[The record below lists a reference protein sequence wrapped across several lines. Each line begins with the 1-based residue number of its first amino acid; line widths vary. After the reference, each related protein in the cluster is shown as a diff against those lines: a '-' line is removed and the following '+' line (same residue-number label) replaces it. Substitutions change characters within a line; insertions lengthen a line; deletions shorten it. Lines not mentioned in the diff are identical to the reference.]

1 MAELQRYTPV
11 GLGLA
16 SLPGL
21 PTVEPIAMQ
30 ERIRE
35 TQGLSASLDRISQ
48 FAFKEAGDEAK
59 RQGLQYGAENP
70 VTKDQI
76 EVALGTGKKPSEL
89 FGKRGTIFGEAAL
102 QAQSAQLRM
111 ELENDARS
119 KMAKTAAEVDA
130 GRLLDI
136 QEIRTQINGP
146 IDGFAKLLA
155 GIDPEES
162 VRFRASMAAAGNTVL
177 KSAYDKVLSVQNAAI
192 RSNLADSVPVTLEFV
207 SKLYETEPDINAQK
221 GQISVY
227 RNALLK
233 SLIPTAD
240 AGFINSTMAKF
251 EEGVV
256 KLRVDA
262 VSKYVASIE
271 FSADPLTAVS
281 KLDKNDAGKM
291 TSLWSTMN
299 FEDQAKVRSN
309 LRTVAGQRW
318 DVNEKATKEIEY
330 QDTLAAATAMADYF
344 KTGSA
349 ASLRLLDTISRRSPK
364 VISVETVFKLP
375 NERTS
380 VLTTE
385 VANPRGEIVLKT
397 EMLSGRIQTPE
408 AMIARAAELGIGMKA
423 VSTSMFPFFIARN
436 NEDERDVDR
445 TLRNE
450 AKIVPGQFN
459 ISQKSAE
466 AYSAMTMKVE
476 RRWNEAL
483 EKNKED
489 PIKNPLPSRKSI
501 AAQIIKERTTSAKT
515 TQINALL
522 DGLNRSYG
530 KRTGVTFSEETD
542 PSDIASRRTQLNLQ
556 IEEANAIKEA
566 YTSIE
571 TLRKQR
577 DAE

>member
-21 PTVEPIAMQ
+21 PTVEPIALQ

-35 TQGLSASLDRISQ
+35 TQGLQSSLDRISQ
-48 FAFKEAGDEAK
+48 FAFKEAGEEAK

-70 VTKDQI
+70 VTKEQI

-89 FGKRGTIFGEAAL
+89 FAKRGTIFGEAAL
-102 QAQSAQLRM
+102 QAQSAQLRL

-119 KMAKTAAEVDA
+119 RMAKTAAEVDA

-177 KSAYDKVLSVQNAAI
+177 KSAYDKVLSVQNAAL
-192 RSNLADSVPVTLEFV
+192 RSRLADSVSTTLDFV
-207 SKLYETEPDINAQK
+207 SRLYDTEPDINQQK
-221 GQISVY
+221 AQISVY
-227 RNALLK
+227 RNTLLN
-233 SLIPTAD
+233 SLLPTAD
-240 AGFINSTMAKF
+240 ATFINSTMAKF
-251 EEGVV
+251 EEGVA

-262 VSKYVASIE
+262 VSKYVTSTD

-291 TSLWSTMN
+291 TSLWSTLN

-318 DVNEKATKEIEY
+318 DVNEKAKKELE
-330 QDTLAAATAMADYF
+330 DEDSLAAATAMSDYF

-349 ASLRLLDTISRRSPK
+349 ESLRILNQISIRSPK
-364 VISVETVFKLP
+364 VISPKTVFELP
-375 NERTS
+375 KERS
-380 VLTTE
+380 DVLNAEITNYKGE
-385 VANPRGEIVLKT
+385 VVLKT
-397 EMLSGRIQTPE
+397 EILLGKVQTPE
-408 AMIARAAELGIGMKA
+408 AMIARAKELGVGMKS
-423 VSTSMFPFFIARN
+423 VSSSIIPFFKASS
-436 NEDERDVDR
+436 NEDMRDVDR

-450 AKIVPGQFN
+450 AKIVPGQIN

-466 AYSAMTMKVE
+466 AYSSMTRKVE
-476 RRWNEAL
+476 RLWNEAL
-483 EKNKED
+483 DRNRED

-501 AAQIIKERTTSAKT
+501 AAQVIKERTTSAKT

-522 DGLNRSYG
+522 DGLNRSYS
-530 KRTGVTFSEETD
+530 KKNITFSEETN
-542 PSDIASRRTQLNLQ
+542 PADIRARKNALELKDEEVIA
-556 IEEANAIKEA
+556 IEKTFE
-566 YTSIE
+566 TIE
-571 TLRKQR
+571 KLRKQR

>member
-1 MAELQRYTPV
+1 MAELQRYNPV

-21 PTVEPIAMQ
+21 PTVEPVALQ
-30 ERIRE
+30 ESIRQS
-35 TQGLSASLDRISQ
+35 QGLQQSLDRISQ

-70 VTKDQI
+70 VTKQQI

-89 FGKRGTIFGEAAL
+89 FGKRGTIYGEAAL

-233 SLIPTAD
+233 SLIPTAN
-240 AGFINSTMAKF
+240 AEFINSTMAKF
-251 EEGVV
+251 EEGVA

-262 VSKYVASIE
+262 VSKYVTSTD

-291 TSLWSTMN
+291 TSLWSTLN

-309 LRTVAGQRW
+309 LRTVSGQRW
-318 DVNEKATKEIEY
+318 DVNEKANKEIEY

-397 EMLSGRIQTPE
+397 EMLSGKIQTPE

-445 TLRNE
+445 ALRNE

-466 AYSAMTMKVE
+466 AYSGMTLKVE
-476 RRWNEAL
+476 RKWTDAL
-483 EKNKED
+483 EKNKLD
-489 PIKNPLPSRKSI
+489 PIKNPLPSRISL
-501 AAQIIKERTTSAKT
+501 ARDVIKERMTSTKT
-515 TQINALL
+515 TQINTLI
-522 DGLNRSYG
+522 DGLNKNYTD
-530 KRTGVTFSEETD
+530 RTGVRFSETTD
-542 PSDIASRRTQLNLQ
+542 PSDIRARKNALKLKDEEVIAIEQQLRTIDRLIQ
-556 IEEANAIKEA
+556 
-566 YTSIE
+566 
-571 TLRKQR
+571 QR

>member
-21 PTVEPIAMQ
+21 PNVEPIALQ
-30 ERIRE
+30 EQIRQ
-35 TQGLSASLDRISQ
+35 TQGLQSSLDRISQ
-48 FAFKEAGDEAK
+48 FAFKEAGEEAK

-76 EVALGTGKKPSEL
+76 EVALGTGKKPAEL
-89 FGKRGTIFGEAAL
+89 FAKRGTIFGEAAL
-102 QAQSAQLRM
+102 QAQSAQLRL

-119 KMAKTAAEVDA
+119 KMARTAAEVDA

-177 KSAYDKVLSVQNAAI
+177 KSAYDKVLSVQNAAL
-192 RSNLADSVPVTLEFV
+192 RSRLAESVPTTLDFV
-207 SKLYETEPDINAQK
+207 SRLYDTEPDINKQK
-221 GQISVY
+221 DLISVY
-227 RNALLK
+227 RDTLLK
-233 SLIPTAD
+233 SLLPTAD
-240 AGFINSTMAKF
+240 AAFINSTMAKF
-251 EEGVV
+251 EEGVA

-262 VSKYVASIE
+262 VSKYVTSTD

-291 TSLWSTMN
+291 TSLWSTLN

-318 DVNEKATKEIEY
+318 DVNEKAKKELED
-330 QDTLAAATAMADYF
+330 QDSLAAATAMSDYF

-349 ASLRLLDTISRRSPK
+349 ESLRILNQISIRSPK
-364 VISVETVFKLP
+364 VISPKTVFELP
-375 NERTS
+375 KERS
-380 VLTTE
+380 EVLNAE

-397 EMLSGRIQTPE
+397 EMLSGKIQTPE
-408 AMIARAAELGIGMKA
+408 AMIARAKELGVGMKA
-423 VSTSMFPFFIARN
+423 ISNSMFPFFIARN

-445 TLRNE
+445 TLRNA

-476 RRWNEAL
+476 KRWNEAL
-483 EKNKED
+483 ERNRED
-489 PIKNPLPSRKSI
+489 PIKNPLPSRKSL
-501 AAQIIKERTTSAKT
+501 ATEVIKERTTSAKT

-556 IEEANAIKEA
+556 LEEANASKEA
-566 YTSIE
+566 YRSIE

>member
-21 PTVEPIAMQ
+21 PTVEPIALQ

-35 TQGLSASLDRISQ
+35 TQGLQSSLDRIAQ
-48 FAFKEAGDEAK
+48 FAFKEAGEEAK

-70 VTKDQI
+70 VTKEQI
-76 EVALGTGKKPSEL
+76 EVALGTGKKPAEL
-89 FGKRGTIFGEAAL
+89 FAKRGTIFGEAAL
-102 QAQSAQLRM
+102 QAQSAQLRL

-119 KMAKTAAEVDA
+119 KMARTAAEVDS

-136 QEIRTQINGP
+136 QEIRNQINGP

-177 KSAYDKVLSVQNAAI
+177 KSAYDKVLSVQNAAL
-192 RSNLADSVPVTLEFV
+192 RSRLSDSVPTTLDFV
-207 SKLYETEPDINAQK
+207 SKLYETEPDITAQK
-221 GQISVY
+221 TQISLY
-227 RNALLK
+227 RDTLLR
-233 SLIPTAD
+233 SLLPTAD
-240 AGFINSTMAKF
+240 AAFINSTMAKF
-251 EEGVV
+251 EEGVA

-262 VSKYVASIE
+262 VSKYVTSTD

-291 TSLWSTMN
+291 TSLWSTLN

-309 LRTVAGQRW
+309 LRTIAGQRW
-318 DVNEKATKEIEY
+318 DVNEKAKKKIE
-330 QDTLAAATAMADYF
+330 DEDSLAAATAMADYF

-349 ASLRLLDTISRRSPK
+349 ESLRILNQISIRSPK
-364 VISVETVFKLP
+364 VISPKTVFELP
-375 NERTS
+375 KERS
-380 VLTTE
+380 EVLNAE
-385 VANPRGEIVLKT
+385 VANPRGEIALKT
-397 EMLSGRIQTPE
+397 EMLSGKIQTPE
-408 AMIARAAELGIGMKA
+408 AMIARAKELGIGMKA
-423 VSTSMFPFFIARN
+423 ISNSMFPFFIARN

-483 EKNKED
+483 EKNRED

-501 AAQIIKERTTSAKT
+501 AIEVIKERTASAKT

-522 DGLNRSYG
+522 DGLNRSYS
-530 KRTGVTFSEETD
+530 KRTGVIFSEETN
-542 PSDIASRRTQLNLQ
+542 PSDIRQRYEALGLQLEEVGR
-556 IEEANAIKEA
+556 IEKDFQAIDR
-566 YTSIE
+566 
-571 TLRKQR
+571 LRQQR

>member
-21 PTVEPIAMQ
+21 PTVEPVALQ
-30 ERIRE
+30 ESIRQS
-35 TQGLSASLDRISQ
+35 QGLQQSLDRISQ
-48 FAFKEAGDEAK
+48 FAFKEAGEEAK

-70 VTKDQI
+70 VTKEQI

-102 QAQSAQLRM
+102 QAQSAQLRL

-119 KMAKTAAEVDA
+119 RMAKTAAEVDA

-177 KSAYDKVLSVQNAAI
+177 KSAYDKVLSVQNAAL
-192 RSNLADSVPVTLEFV
+192 RSRLADSVPTTLDFV
-207 SKLYETEPDINAQK
+207 SRLYDTEPDINQQK
-221 GQISVY
+221 AQISVY
-227 RNALLK
+227 RDTLLK
-233 SLIPTAD
+233 SLLPTAD
-240 AGFINSTMAKF
+240 ATFINSTMAKF

-262 VSKYVASIE
+262 VSKYVTSTD

-309 LRTVAGQRW
+309 LRTIAGQRW
-318 DVNEKATKEIEY
+318 DVNEKAKKEIED
-330 QDTLAAATAMADYF
+330 QDSLAAASAMADYF

-349 ASLRLLDTISRRSPK
+349 QSLRTLNEISIRSPK
-364 VISVETVFKLP
+364 IISPKTVYELP
-375 NERTS
+375 KERS
-380 VLTTE
+380 EILNAE

-397 EMLSGRIQTPE
+397 EMLSGKIQTPE
-408 AMIARAAELGIGMKA
+408 AMIARAKELGIGMKA
-423 VSTSMFPFFIARN
+423 ISTSMFPFFIARN

-445 TLRNE
+445 ALRNE

-466 AYSAMTMKVE
+466 AYSSMTLKVE
-476 RRWNEAL
+476 RRWNDAL
-483 EKNKED
+483 EKNKQD
-489 PIKNPLPSRKSI
+489 PIKNPLPSRMSL
-501 AAQIIKERTTSAKT
+501 ARDIIKERTTSAKT
-515 TQINALL
+515 TQITSLL
-522 DGLNRSYG
+522 DGLNKAYSE
-530 KRTGVTFSEETD
+530 RTGIRFSETTES
-542 PSDIASRRTQLNLQ
+542 SDIRSRQKALGLQ
-556 IEEANAIKEA
+556 PEEVKRIEDTFK
-566 YTSIE
+566 SIDL
-571 TLRKQR
+571 LRQQR

>member
-21 PTVEPIAMQ
+21 PTVEPVALQ
-30 ERIRE
+30 ESIRQS
-35 TQGLSASLDRISQ
+35 QGLQQSLDRISQ
-48 FAFKEAGDEAK
+48 FAFKEAGEEAK

-70 VTKDQI
+70 VTKEQI

-102 QAQSAQLRM
+102 QAQSAQLRL

-119 KMAKTAAEVDA
+119 RMAKTAAEVDA

-177 KSAYDKVLSVQNAAI
+177 KSAYDKVLSVQNAAL
-192 RSNLADSVPVTLEFV
+192 RSRLADSVPTTLDFV
-207 SKLYETEPDINAQK
+207 SRLYDTEPDINKQK
-221 GQISVY
+221 AQISVY
-227 RNALLK
+227 RDTLLK
-233 SLIPTAD
+233 SLLPTAD
-240 AGFINSTMAKF
+240 ATFINSTMAKF

-262 VSKYVASIE
+262 VSKYVTSTD

-281 KLDKNDAGKM
+281 RLDKNDAGKM

-309 LRTVAGQRW
+309 LRTISGQRW
-318 DVNEKATKEIEY
+318 DVNEKAKKEIED
-330 QDTLAAATAMADYF
+330 QDSLAAASAMADYF

-349 ASLRLLDTISRRSPK
+349 QSLRTLNEISIRSPK
-364 VISVETVFKLP
+364 IISPKTVYELP
-375 NERTS
+375 KERS
-380 VLTTE
+380 EVLNAE

-397 EMLSGRIQTPE
+397 EMLSGKIQTPE
-408 AMIARAAELGIGMKA
+408 AMIARAKELGIGMKA
-423 VSTSMFPFFIARN
+423 ISTSMFPFFIARN
-436 NEDERDVDR
+436 NEDERDIDR
-445 TLRNE
+445 ALRNE

-466 AYSAMTMKVE
+466 AYSSMTLKVE
-476 RRWNEAL
+476 RRWNDAL

-489 PIKNPLPSRKSI
+489 PIKNPLPSRMSL
-501 AAQIIKERTTSAKT
+501 ARDIIKERTTSAKT
-515 TQINALL
+515 TQINSLL
-522 DGLNRSYG
+522 EGLNKAYSE
-530 KRTGVTFSEETD
+530 RTGIRFSETTES
-542 PSDIASRRTQLNLQ
+542 SDIRSRQKALGLQ
-556 IEEANAIKEA
+556 PEEVKRIEDTFK
-566 YTSIE
+566 SIDL
-571 TLRKQR
+571 LRQQR

>member
-21 PTVEPIAMQ
+21 PNVEPIALQ

-35 TQGLSASLDRISQ
+35 TQGLQSSLDRISQ
-48 FAFKEAGDEAK
+48 FAFKEAGEEAK

-76 EVALGTGKKPSEL
+76 EVALGTGKKPAEL
-89 FGKRGTIFGEAAL
+89 FAKRGTIFGEAAL
-102 QAQSAQLRM
+102 QAQSAQLRL
-111 ELENDARS
+111 ELENNARS
-119 KMAKTAAEVDA
+119 KMAMTAAEVDA
-130 GRLLDI
+130 GRLSDI
-136 QEIRTQINGP
+136 DEVRAQINGP
-146 IDGFAKLLA
+146 IDGFAKMLA

-162 VRFRASMAAAGNTVL
+162 VRFRASMAAAGNTIL
-177 KSAYDKVLSVQNAAI
+177 KSAYDKIISVDNAKQRA
-192 RSNLADSVPVTLEFV
+192 RLAESVPTTLDFV
-207 SKLYETEPDINAQK
+207 FRLYETEPDINKQK
-221 GQISVY
+221 ELISVY
-227 RNALLK
+227 RDALLK
-233 SLIPTAD
+233 HLLPTAD
-240 AGFINSTMAKF
+240 AAFINSTMAKF
-251 EEGVV
+251 EEGVA

-262 VSKYVASIE
+262 VSKYVTSTD

-291 TSLWSTMN
+291 TSLWSTLN

-318 DVNEKATKEIEY
+318 DVNEKAKKELED
-330 QDTLAAATAMADYF
+330 QDSLAAATAMSDYF

-349 ASLRLLDTISRRSPK
+349 ESLRILNQISIRSRNVISPK
-364 VISVETVFKLP
+364 TVFELP
-375 NERTS
+375 KERS
-380 VLTTE
+380 EVLNAE

-397 EMLSGRIQTPE
+397 EMLSGKIQTPE
-408 AMIARAAELGIGMKA
+408 AMIARAKELGVGMKA
-423 VSTSMFPFFIARN
+423 ISNSMFPFFIARN

>member
-1 MAELQRYTPV
+1 MAELQRYNPV
-11 GLGLA
+11 GIGLA

-21 PTVEPIAMQ
+21 PTVEPVALQ
-30 ERIRE
+30 ESIRQ
-35 TQGLSASLDRISQ
+35 TQGLQQSLDRISQ
-48 FAFKEAGDEAK
+48 FAFKEAGEEAK

-70 VTKDQI
+70 VTKQQI
-76 EVALGTGKKPSEL
+76 EVALSTGKKPSEL
-89 FGKRGTIFGEAAL
+89 FGKRGTIYGEAAL

-111 ELENDARS
+111 ELENDARGR
-119 KMAKTAAEVDA
+119 MAKTAAEVDA

-177 KSAYDKVLSVQNAAI
+177 KSAYDKVLSVQNAAL
-192 RSNLADSVPVTLEFV
+192 RSRLADSVPTTLDFV
-207 SKLYETEPDINAQK
+207 SRLYDTEPDINNQK
-221 GQISVY
+221 AQISVY
-227 RNALLK
+227 RDTLLK
-233 SLIPTAD
+233 SLLPTAD
-240 AGFINSTMAKF
+240 ATFINSTMAKF

-262 VSKYVASIE
+262 VSKYVTSTD

-309 LRTVAGQRW
+309 LRTIAGQRW
-318 DVNEKATKEIEY
+318 DVNEKAKKEVED
-330 QDTLAAATAMADYF
+330 QDSMAAAIAMADYF

-349 ASLRLLDTISRRSPK
+349 QSLRTLNEISIRSPK
-364 VISVETVFKLP
+364 IISPKTVFELP
-375 NERTS
+375 KERS
-380 VLTTE
+380 EVLNAE

-408 AMIARAAELGIGMKA
+408 AMIARAKELGIGMKA
-423 VSTSMFPFFIARN
+423 ISTSMFPFFIARN

-445 TLRNE
+445 ALRNE

-466 AYSAMTMKVE
+466 AYSNMTLKVE
-476 RRWNEAL
+476 RRWNDAL
-483 EKNKED
+483 DKNKED
-489 PIKNPLPSRKSI
+489 PIKNPLPSRMSL
-501 AAQIIKERTTSAKT
+501 ARDVIKDRTTSAKT
-515 TQINALL
+515 AQINTLI
-522 DGLNRSYG
+522 DGLNKNYTD
-530 KRTGVTFSEETD
+530 RTGITFSEMTD
-542 PSDIASRRTQLNLQ
+542 PTDIRARKNALKLKDEEVSAIEQQLRT
-556 IEEANAIKEA
+556 IDR
-566 YTSIE
+566 
-571 TLRKQR
+571 LRQQR

>member
-21 PTVEPIAMQ
+21 PNVEPIALQ

-35 TQGLSASLDRISQ
+35 TQGLQSSLDRISQ
-48 FAFKEAGDEAK
+48 FAFKEAGEEAK

-76 EVALGTGKKPSEL
+76 EVALGTGKKPAEL
-89 FGKRGTIFGEAAL
+89 FAKRGTIFGEAAL
-102 QAQSAQLRM
+102 QAQSAQLRL

-119 KMAKTAAEVDA
+119 KMARTAAEVDA

-177 KSAYDKVLSVQNAAI
+177 KSAYDKVLSVQNAAL
-192 RSNLADSVPVTLEFV
+192 RSRLADSVPTTLDFV
-207 SKLYETEPDINAQK
+207 SRLYDTEPDINKQK
-221 GQISVY
+221 DQISVY
-227 RNALLK
+227 RDTLLK
-233 SLIPTAD
+233 SLLPTAD
-240 AGFINSTMAKF
+240 AAFINSTMAKF
-251 EEGVV
+251 EEGVA

-262 VSKYVASIE
+262 VSKYVTSTD

-291 TSLWSTMN
+291 TSLWSTLN

-318 DVNEKATKEIEY
+318 DVNEKAKKELED
-330 QDTLAAATAMADYF
+330 QDSLAAATAMSDYF

-349 ASLRLLDTISRRSPK
+349 ESLRILNQISIRSPK
-364 VISVETVFKLP
+364 VISPKTVFELP
-375 NERTS
+375 KERS
-380 VLTTE
+380 EVLNAE
-385 VANPRGEIVLKT
+385 VTNYKGEVVLKT
-397 EMLSGRIQTPE
+397 EILLGKVQTPE
-408 AMIARAAELGIGMKA
+408 AMIARARELGVGMKS
-423 VSTSMFPFFIARN
+423 VSSSIIPFFKASS
-436 NEDERDVDR
+436 NEDMRDVDR

-450 AKIVPGQFN
+450 AKIVPGQLN

-466 AYSAMTMKVE
+466 AYSAMTRKVE
-476 RRWNEAL
+476 RLWNEAL
-483 EKNKED
+483 DKNRED

-501 AAQIIKERTTSAKT
+501 AAQVIKERTTSAKT

-522 DGLNRSYG
+522 DGLNRSYS
-530 KRTGVTFSEETD
+530 KKNITFSEETN
-542 PSDIASRRTQLNLQ
+542 PADIRARKDALKLKD
-556 IEEANAIKEA
+556 EEVIA
-566 YTSIE
+566 IE
-571 TLRKQR
+571 TTFETIEKLRKQR

>member
-21 PTVEPIAMQ
+21 PNVEPIALQ
-30 ERIRE
+30 EQIRQ
-35 TQGLSASLDRISQ
+35 TQGLQSSLDRISQ
-48 FAFKEAGDEAK
+48 FAFKEAGEEAK

-76 EVALGTGKKPSEL
+76 EVALGTGKKPAEL
-89 FGKRGTIFGEAAL
+89 FAKRGTIFGEAAL
-102 QAQSAQLRM
+102 QAQSAQLRL
-111 ELENDARS
+111 ELENNARS
-119 KMAKTAAEVDA
+119 KMAMTAAEVDA
-130 GRLLDI
+130 GRLSDI
-136 QEIRTQINGP
+136 DEVRAQINGP
-146 IDGFAKLLA
+146 IDGFAKMLA

-162 VRFRASMAAAGNTVL
+162 VRFRASMAAAGNTIL
-177 KSAYDKVLSVQNAAI
+177 KSAYDKIISVQNAAL
-192 RSNLADSVPVTLEFV
+192 RSRLADSVPTTLDFV
-207 SKLYETEPDINAQK
+207 SRLYETEPDINKQK
-221 GQISVY
+221 DLISVY
-227 RNALLK
+227 RDTLLK
-233 SLIPTAD
+233 SLLPTAD
-240 AGFINSTMAKF
+240 AAFINSTMAKF
-251 EEGVV
+251 EEGVA

-262 VSKYVASIE
+262 VSKYVTSTD

-291 TSLWSTMN
+291 TSLWSTLN

-318 DVNEKATKEIEY
+318 DVNEKAKKKLEE
-330 QDTLAAATAMADYF
+330 DDSLAAATAMSDYF

-349 ASLRLLDTISRRSPK
+349 ESLRILNEISIRSPK
-364 VISVETVFKLP
+364 VISPKTVFELP
-375 NERTS
+375 KERS
-380 VLTTE
+380 EVLNAE

-397 EMLSGRIQTPE
+397 EMLSGKIQTPE
-408 AMIARAAELGIGMKA
+408 AMIARAKELGVGMKA
-423 VSTSMFPFFIARN
+423 ISNSMFPFFIARN

-483 EKNKED
+483 ERNKED

-501 AAQIIKERTTSAKT
+501 AAQIINERTTSAKT

-542 PSDIASRRTQLNLQ
+542 PFDIASRRTQLNLQ
-556 IEEANAIKEA
+556 IEEANAIKDT
-566 YTSIE
+566 YKSIE

>member
-21 PTVEPIAMQ
+21 PNVEPIALQ

-35 TQGLSASLDRISQ
+35 TQGLQSSLDRISQ
-48 FAFKEAGDEAK
+48 FAFKEAGEEAK

-76 EVALGTGKKPSEL
+76 EVALGTGKKPAEL
-89 FGKRGTIFGEAAL
+89 FAKRGTIFGEAAL
-102 QAQSAQLRM
+102 QTQSAQLRL

-119 KMAKTAAEVDA
+119 KMARTVAEVDA

-177 KSAYDKVLSVQNAAI
+177 KSAYDKVLSVQNAAL
-192 RSNLADSVPVTLEFV
+192 RSRLAESVPTTLDFV
-207 SKLYETEPDINAQK
+207 SRLYETEPDINNQK
-221 GQISVY
+221 AQISVY
-227 RNALLK
+227 RDTLLK
-233 SLIPTAD
+233 SLLPTAD
-240 AGFINSTMAKF
+240 AAFINSTMAKF
-251 EEGVV
+251 EEGVA

-262 VSKYVASIE
+262 VSKYVTSTD

-291 TSLWSTMN
+291 TSLWSTLN

-318 DVNEKATKEIEY
+318 DVNEKAKKELE
-330 QDTLAAATAMADYF
+330 DEDSLAAATAMSDYF

-349 ASLRLLDTISRRSPK
+349 ESLRILNQISIRSPK
-364 VISVETVFKLP
+364 VISPKTVFELP
-375 NERTS
+375 KERS
-380 VLTTE
+380 DVLNAEITNYKGE
-385 VANPRGEIVLKT
+385 VVLKT
-397 EMLSGRIQTPE
+397 EILLGKVQTPE
-408 AMIARAAELGIGMKA
+408 AMIARAKELGVGMKS
-423 VSTSMFPFFIARN
+423 VSSSIIPFFKASS
-436 NEDERDVDR
+436 NEDMRDVDR

-450 AKIVPGQFN
+450 AKIVPGQIN

-466 AYSAMTMKVE
+466 AYSSMTRKVE
-476 RRWNEAL
+476 RLWNEAL
-483 EKNKED
+483 DRNRED

-501 AAQIIKERTTSAKT
+501 AAQVIKERTTSAKT

-522 DGLNRSYG
+522 DGLNRSYS
-530 KRTGVTFSEETD
+530 KKNITFSEETN
-542 PSDIASRRTQLNLQ
+542 PADIRARKNALELKDEEVIA
-556 IEEANAIKEA
+556 IEKTFE
-566 YTSIE
+566 TIE
-571 TLRKQR
+571 KLRKQR

>member
-21 PTVEPIAMQ
+21 PNVEPIALQ
-30 ERIRE
+30 EQIRQ
-35 TQGLSASLDRISQ
+35 TQGLQSSLDRISQ
-48 FAFKEAGDEAK
+48 FAFKEAGEEAK

-76 EVALGTGKKPSEL
+76 EVALGTGKKPAEL
-89 FGKRGTIFGEAAL
+89 FAKRGTIFGEAAL
-102 QAQSAQLRM
+102 QAQSAQLRL
-111 ELENDARS
+111 ELENNARS
-119 KMAKTAAEVDA
+119 KMAMTAAEVDA
-130 GRLLDI
+130 GRLSDI
-136 QEIRTQINGP
+136 DEVRAQINSP
-146 IDGFAKLLA
+146 IDGFAKMLA

-162 VRFRASMAAAGNTVL
+162 VRFRASMAAAGNTIL
-177 KSAYDKVLSVQNAAI
+177 KSAYDKIISVQNAAL
-192 RSNLADSVPVTLEFV
+192 RSRLADSVPTTLDFV
-207 SKLYETEPDINAQK
+207 SRLYETEPDINKQK
-221 GQISVY
+221 DLISVY
-227 RNALLK
+227 RDTLLK
-233 SLIPTAD
+233 SLLPTAD
-240 AGFINSTMAKF
+240 AAFINSTMAKF
-251 EEGVV
+251 EEGVA

-262 VSKYVASIE
+262 VSKYVTSTD

-291 TSLWSTMN
+291 TSLWSTLN

-318 DVNEKATKEIEY
+318 DVNEKAKKKLEE
-330 QDTLAAATAMADYF
+330 DDSLAAATAMSDYF

-349 ASLRLLDTISRRSPK
+349 ESLRILNEISIRSPK
-364 VISVETVFKLP
+364 VISPKTVFELP
-375 NERTS
+375 KERS
-380 VLTTE
+380 EVLNAE

-397 EMLSGRIQTPE
+397 EMLSGKIQTPE
-408 AMIARAAELGIGMKA
+408 AMIARAKELGVGMKA
-423 VSTSMFPFFIARN
+423 ISNSMFPFFIARN

-483 EKNKED
+483 ERNKED

-501 AAQIIKERTTSAKT
+501 AAQIINERTTSAKT

-542 PSDIASRRTQLNLQ
+542 PFDIASRRTQLNLQ
-556 IEEANAIKEA
+556 IEEANAIKDT
-566 YTSIE
+566 YKSIE

>member
-1 MAELQRYTPV
+1 MAELQRYNPV

-21 PTVEPIAMQ
+21 PTVEPIALQ

-48 FAFKEAGDEAK
+48 FAFKEAAEEAK

-102 QAQSAQLRM
+102 QAQSAQLRI
-111 ELENDARS
+111 ELENYARS
-119 KMAKTAAEVDA
+119 KMAKTAEEVDA
-130 GRLLDI
+130 GKLSDI
-136 QEIRTQINGP
+136 QEIRTQINAP
-146 IDGFAKLLA
+146 IDGFAKMLA

-177 KSAYDKVLSVQNAAI
+177 KSAYDKVLSVQNAAL
-192 RSNLADSVPVTLEFV
+192 RSRLAESVPTTLDFV
-207 SKLYETEPDINAQK
+207 SRLYDTEPDINAQK

-349 ASLRLLDTISRRSPK
+349 ASLRLLDIISRRSPR

-397 EMLSGRIQTPE
+397 EMLSGKIQTPE

-530 KRTGVTFSEETD
+530 KRTSVTFSEETD
-542 PSDIASRRTQLNLQ
+542 PFDIASRRTQLNLQ
-556 IEEANAIKEA
+556 LEEANAIKET
-566 YTSIE
+566 YKSIE

>member
-21 PTVEPIAMQ
+21 PTVEPIALQ

-35 TQGLSASLDRISQ
+35 TQGLQSSLDRISQ
-48 FAFKEAGDEAK
+48 FAFKEAGEEAK

-70 VTKDQI
+70 VTKEQI

-89 FGKRGTIFGEAAL
+89 FAKRGTIFGEAAL
-102 QAQSAQLRM
+102 QTQSAQLRL

-119 KMAKTAAEVDA
+119 RMAKTAAEVDA

-177 KSAYDKVLSVQNAAI
+177 KSAYDKVLSVQNAAL
-192 RSNLADSVPVTLEFV
+192 RSRLADSVPTTLDFV
-207 SKLYETEPDINAQK
+207 SRLYDTEPDINQQK
-221 GQISVY
+221 AQISVY
-227 RNALLK
+227 RNTLLN
-233 SLIPTAD
+233 SLLSTAD
-240 AGFINSTMAKF
+240 ATFINSTMAKF
-251 EEGVV
+251 EEGVA

-262 VSKYVASIE
+262 VSKYVTSTD

-309 LRTVAGQRW
+309 LRTIAGQRW
-318 DVNEKATKEIEY
+318 DVNEKAKKEIED
-330 QDTLAAATAMADYF
+330 QDSLAAATAMADYF

-349 ASLRLLDTISRRSPK
+349 QSLRTLNEISIRSPK
-364 VISVETVFKLP
+364 IISPKTVFELP
-375 NERTS
+375 KERS
-380 VLTTE
+380 EVLNAE

-397 EMLSGRIQTPE
+397 EMLSGKIQTPE
-408 AMIARAAELGIGMKA
+408 AMIARAKELGIGMKA
-423 VSTSMFPFFIARN
+423 ISTSMFPFFIARN

-445 TLRNE
+445 ALRNE

-466 AYSAMTMKVE
+466 AYSSMSLKVE
-476 RRWNEAL
+476 RRWNDEL

-489 PIKNPLPSRKSI
+489 PIKNPLPSRMSL
-501 AAQIIKERTTSAKT
+501 ARDIIKERTTSTKT

-522 DGLNRSYG
+522 AGLNSSYTE
-530 KRTGVTFSEETD
+530 RTGIVFSETTEL
-542 PSDIASRRTQLNLQ
+542 SDIRRRKDALRLKEEEIKR
-556 IEEANAIKEA
+556 IEDTLK
-566 YTSIE
+566 SIDK
-571 TLRKQR
+571 LRQQR

>member
-1 MAELQRYTPV
+1 MAELQRYNPV

-21 PTVEPIAMQ
+21 PTVEPVALQ
-30 ERIRE
+30 ESIRQS
-35 TQGLSASLDRISQ
+35 QGLQQSLDRISQ

-70 VTKDQI
+70 VTKQQI
-76 EVALGTGKKPSEL
+76 EVALSSGKKPSEL
-89 FGKRGTIFGEAAL
+89 FGKRGTIYGEAAL

-240 AGFINSTMAKF
+240 ATFINSTMAKF

-262 VSKYVASIE
+262 VSKYVTSTE
-271 FSADPLTAVS
+271 FSENPLVAVS

-309 LRTVAGQRW
+309 LRTIAGQRW
-318 DVNEKATKEIEY
+318 DVNEKAKKEVED
-330 QDTLAAATAMADYF
+330 QDSLAAAVAMADYF

-349 ASLRLLDTISRRSPK
+349 QSLRTLNEISIRSPK
-364 VISVETVFKLP
+364 IISPKTVFELP
-375 NERTS
+375 KERS
-380 VLTTE
+380 EVLNAE

-397 EMLSGRIQTPE
+397 EMLSGKIQTPE
-408 AMIARAAELGIGMKA
+408 AMIARAKELGIGMKA
-423 VSTSMFPFFIARN
+423 ISTSMFPFFIARN
-436 NEDERDVDR
+436 NEDDRDVDR
-445 TLRNE
+445 ALRNQ

-466 AYSAMTMKVE
+466 AYSSMTLKVE
-476 RRWNEAL
+476 RRWNDAL

-489 PIKNPLPSRKSI
+489 PIKNPLPSRMSL
-501 AAQIIKERTTSAKT
+501 ARDIIKERTTSAKT
-515 TQINALL
+515 TQITSLL
-522 DGLNRSYG
+522 DGLNKAYSD
-530 KRTGVTFSEETD
+530 RTGVTFSEMTES
-542 PSDIASRRTQLNLQ
+542 SDIRSRQKALGLQ
-556 IEEANAIKEA
+556 PEEVKRIEDTFK
-566 YTSIE
+566 SIDL
-571 TLRKQR
+571 LRQQR

>member
-1 MAELQRYTPV
+1 MAELQRYNPT

-21 PTVEPIAMQ
+21 PTVEPIALQ

-111 ELENDARS
+111 ELENYARS
-119 KMAKTAAEVDA
+119 KMAKTAEEVDA
-130 GRLLDI
+130 GKLSDI
-136 QEIRTQINGP
+136 QEIRTQINAP
-146 IDGFAKLLA
+146 IDGFAKMLA

-177 KSAYDKVLSVQNAAI
+177 KSAYDKVLSVQNAAF
-192 RSNLADSVPVTLEFV
+192 RSRIADSVPTTLDFV
-207 SKLYETEPDINAQK
+207 SRLYETEPDIDAQK

-227 RNALLK
+227 RNVLLK

-262 VSKYVASIE
+262 VSKYVTSTD

-309 LRTVAGQRW
+309 LRTVSGQRW
-318 DVNEKATKEIEY
+318 DVNEKANKEIEY

-397 EMLSGRIQTPE
+397 EMLSGKIQTPE
-408 AMIARAAELGIGMKA
+408 AMIARASELGIGMKA

-445 TLRNE
+445 ALRNE

-466 AYSAMTMKVE
+466 AYSGMTLKVE
-476 RRWNEAL
+476 RKWTDAL
-483 EKNKED
+483 EKNKLD
-489 PIKNPLPSRKSI
+489 PIKNPLPSRISL
-501 AAQIIKERTTSAKT
+501 ARDVIKERMTSTKT
-515 TQINALL
+515 LQINSLL
-522 DGLNRSYG
+522 DGLNKAYSD
-530 KRTGVTFSEETD
+530 RTGVTFSETTE
-542 PSDIASRRTQLNLQ
+542 PSDIRQRQKALGLQ
-556 IEEANAIKEA
+556 IEEVQRIEKDFQAIDR
-566 YTSIE
+566 
-571 TLRKQR
+571 LRQQR